1 MSLPPQ
7 GAPQSSQPPQPAWQ
21 PPMPQ
26 QPSQPAWQPPVQQQ
40 LPAHQQVA
48 WQQAAAPRPPLTD
61 TERRRLLRIGASSG
75 ALLGVGTALGGVI
88 LLFWAFIVG
97 VSALV
102 TPLVYLWSGVNPV
115 ADGIAEIVTPITVGV
130 VAIGTVLCL
139 LGLLLSWGQL
149 RRWGAGRA
157 LGITAAAAAIA
168 TVPVHVVAVAVAIVT
183 SLLEP
188 EGDPATSFAIAAL
201 AAGFI
206 GTVVGAMA
214 GAGAW
219 RWMGGALRPRD
230 AARRA

>member
-7 GAPQSSQPPQPAWQ
+7 GAPQPWQPTWQ

-26 QPSQPAWQPPVQQQ
+26 QPSQPASQPAWQPPVQQQ

-61 TERRRLLRIGASSG
+61 AERRRLLRIGASSG

-97 VSALV
+97 VSALI

-139 LGLLLSWGQL
+139 L
-149 RRWGAGRA
+149 ACC
-157 LGITAAAAAIA
+157 
-168 TVPVHVVAVAVAIVT
+168 
-183 SLLEP
+183 
-188 EGDPATSFAIAAL
+188 
-201 AAGFI
+201 
-206 GTVVGAMA
+206 
-214 GAGAW
+214 
-219 RWMGGALRPRD
+219 
-230 AARRA
+230 